1 MTLPILNVE
10 HKCPECGLQKDGFF
24 CSISDHSLD
33 LFQVTKIT
41 NTYPS
46 GSMLFIEGQPANGV
60 YILCQGSVK
69 LYTCSQDGKVVIL
82 HIAKPGEI
90 LGLSAVVAG
99 GEYEVSA
106 EVIEPCQIN
115 YVRRKEFLDLM
126 EKRSDIAMRAVE
138 HLSQQYHDAYDQIRS
153 FGLTN
158 SVAGKLAGLMLS
170 WCRENG
176 NGHGAV
182 RLKLPFTHEE
192 IAEMIGTSRETVT
205 RLLKDFRQNELISL
219 KGSDLLIHDPERLRS
234 VVSRPR
240 GSRSRS

>member
-1 MTLPILNVE
+1 MNLPILNVE
-10 HKCPECGLQKDGFF
+10 HRCPECGLQESGFF
-24 CSISDHSLD
+24 CCISEDSLN
-33 LFQVTKIT
+33 LFQVSKIT

-60 YILCQGSVK
+60 YILCQGNVK

-99 GEYEVSA
+99 GDYEVSA

-115 YVRRKEFLDLM
+115 YVRRKDFLDM
-126 EKRSDIAMRAVE
+126 VEQRSDVAMRAVE
-138 HLSQQYHDAYDQIRS
+138 HLSQQYQAAYDQIRS

-158 SVAGKLAGLMLS
+158 SVAGKLARLMLS
-170 WCRENG
+170 WCRESG
-176 NGHGAV
+176 NGQGAV

-205 RLLKDFRQNELISL
+205 RLLKDFRQNELITL

-240 GSRSRS
+240 GSRTRS

>member
-1 MTLPILNVE
+1 MNLPILNVE
-10 HKCPECGLQKDGFF
+10 HKCPECGLQESGFF
-24 CSISDHSLD
+24 CCISGDSLN
-33 LFQVTKIT
+33 LFQVSKIT

-99 GEYEVSA
+99 GDYEVSA

-115 YVRRKEFLDLM
+115 YVRRKEFLDLI
-126 EKRSDIAMRAVE
+126 EKRSDVAMRAVE
-138 HLSQQYHDAYDQIRS
+138 HLSQQYYDAYDQIRS

-158 SVAGKLAGLMLS
+158 SVAGKLAALMLS
-170 WCRENG
+170 WCRASG
-176 NGHGAV
+176 NGSGAV

-205 RLLKDFRQNELISL
+205 RLLKDFRQNELITL
-219 KGSDLLIHDPERLRS
+219 NGSDLLIHDPERLRS

-240 GSRSRS
+240 GSRTRS